1 MPKLGVWNSFVKTCY
16 GPCGATSKTIGNKK
30 EKNTKEVGSF
40 LLNSKPSYMAR

>member
-1 MPKLGVWNSFVKTCY
+1 MGGAPTCY